1 MKNRFL
7 RFTFV
12 VFLAGLTSVLMA
24 FSVDGNDNNPT
35 NKNSKMTSSEYFSKI
50 KTNQHTGVISI
61 ADVISSRES
70 TQQMSH
76 FKSQASTYH
85 WTSMGPLNYGG
96 PTKAVIIDNTDAS
109 GNTFIAGSTS
119 GGLWTST
126 NYGSTWSMIQLDEVL
141 NVSSICQAD
150 DGTIYVG
157 TGVSQEPAADNLS
170 EGSTIGKGIY
180 KSSNGS
186 TFELMTGTTPD
197 GSNPEGDWAFIQKLA
212 VDGSGNLFA
221 ATNTG
226 LKYFNGSE
234 WTIAK
239 AGDAELTGKSCD
251 VVVKNGSVITAV
263 AGNAYISTGNATGFT
278 LISGDEAGMLPL
290 GPFGNIKFDISTTN
304 ADYIY
309 ASYVTTEG
317 TLHNVYATTDKG
329 LTWRVVY
336 PGGSSIGDI
345 FFNEGL
351 RNNAIAVSPI
361 DEKMVYLGAADVYK
375 GYESQSTGYYN
386 WTQITNGNFPP
397 YPTGIT
403 SSYVHFGINTIVF
416 DASRNGNAIIGSNGG
431 LSITKDGFNSME
443 IINRGYNTS
452 EYFTINASKWGSVL
466 AGSHFNGVH
475 RIEDNGSKQ
484 ATEMLIG
491 KFGAASAAT
500 GGYNHISFINPEF
513 VVCSAEY
520 GAFWRSEDDGINQ
533 DILVLDEIELGDE
546 YITPFLMW
554 ETTNDPYSTDTA
566 EFVARDRAYQAGEE
580 VYVQSNSYEFPF
592 TAILDQNVD
601 SAGTAITRDIVSTK
615 AFIATEDAVYLT
627 TGILDYTATPTWWQ
641 ISAIEGI
648 PTCMAYSE
656 DANYLWVGTLEGK
669 LYRLSNISRAHSE
682 EQADINKP
690 GCIIATT
697 EIALSTSQ
705 AVTSVSVDPKDAEN
719 IVFTLGN
726 YGNTDFVFASTNGM
740 SDNPG
745 FSSIQGNLP
754 QMPVY
759 SSSFEVNAD
768 GLVFIGTENGMFTT
782 SAFEAGSVEWIYEDA
797 AFGNVPIYA
806 IRQQNVNW
814 ALAKFP
820 IGENFLYYPGA
831 NNYGAMYVGTFG
843 GGVYVSKDFVG
854 FDEFDAPIAKEG
866 SIELYPNPAQ
876 NQISIAYHSTI
887 STSVSVDIYDLS
899 GKLIMNQQ
907 FNNQA
912 NNSNI
917 ELDVYNLQNG
927 SYIVRL
933 TDGQKQYQTK
943 LVISK

>member
-24 FSVDGNDNNPT
+24 FSVDGNDNNPI
-35 NKNSKMTSSEYFSKI
+35 NKNSKMTSGEYFSKI
-50 KTNQHTGVISI
+50 KTNQHTGTISI
-61 ADVISSRES
+61 TDVISARES
-70 TQQMSH
+70 SQLMSH
-76 FKSQASTYH
+76 FKSQASTYQ

-109 GNTFIAGSTS
+109 GNTFFAGSTS

-126 NYGSTWSMIQLDEVL
+126 NYGATWSMVQLDDVL

-150 DGTIYVG
+150 NGTIYVG
-157 TGVSQEPAADNLS
+157 TGVSLEPAADKLS

-180 KSSNGS
+180 KSTNGT
-186 TFELMTGTTPD
+186 TFELMPGTAPD

-226 LKYFNGSE
+226 LKYFNGAE
-234 WTIAK
+234 WTMAK
-239 AGDAELTGKSCD
+239 AGDTELSGKSCD
-251 VVVKNGSVITAV
+251 VIVKNGSVITAV
-263 AGNAYISTGNATGFT
+263 AGNAYISTGSAIGFT
-278 LISGDEAGMLPL
+278 LISGEEEGMLPS
-290 GPFGNIKFDISTTN
+290 GSFGNIKFDISTTN

-317 TLHNVYATTDKG
+317 SLHNVYVTTDKG

-345 FFNEGL
+345 YYGQGL
-351 RNNAIAVSPI
+351 RNNAIAVSPT
-361 DEKMVYLGAADVYK
+361 DEKKVYLGAYDVYQ

-397 YPTGIT
+397 YPNGFT
-403 SSYVHFGINTIVF
+403 SNYVHFGINTIVF
-416 DASRNGNAIIGSNGG
+416 DASRNGNAIIGSDGGMSLTTNGFG
-431 LSITKDGFNSME
+431 STE

-452 EYFTINASKWGSVL
+452 EYFTVNASKGGAVL
-466 AGSHFNGVH
+466 AGSQFNGVH

-484 ATEMLIG
+484 AIEMLVG
-491 KFGAASAAT
+491 KFGSASAET

-513 VVCSAEY
+513 VVCSDEN
-520 GAFWRSEDDGINQ
+520 GNFWRSEDDGINQ
-533 DILVLDEIELGDE
+533 DPTIINDIEIGEE
-546 YITPFLMW
+546 FMTPFLMW

-566 EFVARDRAYQAGEE
+566 EFVARTRAYQAGEE

-592 TAILDQNVD
+592 KAILDQNVD
-601 SAGTAITRDIVSTK
+601 SAGTALVRDIVSTK
-615 AFIATEDAVYLT
+615 AFIATQDAVYMT
-627 TGILDYTATPTWWQ
+627 TGMLDYTAIPTWWK
-641 ISAIEGI
+641 ISEIEGL
-648 PTCMAYSE
+648 PTCMAYSA
-656 DANYLWVGTLEGK
+656 DANYVWVGTLEGK

-682 EQADINKP
+682 EQADINRP
-690 GCIIATT
+690 GCIIATQ

-726 YGNTDFVFASTNGM
+726 YGNTDYVFASTNGM
-740 SDNPG
+740 SDAPE

-754 QMPVY
+754 KMPAY
-759 SSSFEVNAD
+759 ASSFEVNAD
-768 GLVFIGTENGMFTT
+768 GLVFIGTENGMFIT
-782 SAFEAGSVEWIYEDA
+782 SNFDANPVEWIYEDA
-797 AFGNVPIYA
+797 AFGNVPVFA

-814 ALAKFP
+814 PSAKFP
-820 IGENFLYYPGA
+820 VGDNYLFYAGA

-854 FDEFDAPIAKEG
+854 FEEFNAPIAKEG

-876 NQISIAYHSTI
+876 NLINIAYHAINS
-887 STSVSVDIYDLS
+887 SSVSVDIFDLS

-912 NNSNI
+912 DHSNL
-917 ELDVYNLQNG
+917 ELDLYNLQNG